1 MKWSEVRRIA
11 EQNGWVLIRFG
22 KTHDVYEKDGERFY
36 LERHPSAEIKS
47 GLYHKI
53 LKKLGVK

>member
-1 MKWSEVRRIA
+1 MKWSEIRRLA
-11 EQNGWVLIRFG
+11 EDNGWVLVRFG
-22 KTHDVYEKDGERFY
+22 KKHDVYEKEGKRLY

-53 LKKLGVK
+53 LRELGIK